1 MKIVNITCS
10 DYDLKEGYIYT
21 PYDKRE
27 LVYTIHVQSQSSLVV
42 DFFKVSFLDSKSG
55 FKYKLISAN
64 SSHQGEVD
72 YFFNFIVDHQSS
84 EKANIDFIEL
94 TIFGLPSVT
103 LKKEIKLVGLKNTSK
118 SFNYISGVKA
128 IVESNLLTLRT
139 RMMSPSWGTIRKN
152 ILSNGIKMLDK
163 FHSHFSSSY
172 FKVNEYLRQS
182 YDSSYSPLTYSRII
196 LNERPSAVV
205 RYYGSDTTELIET
218 NDIFSSI
225 KNFSTLVDEND
236 LSLYT
241 VILEGYK
248 ENKDELDLI
257 NSSLPL
263 PLYLKNN
270 SSNENKYETC
280 IITGYNQ
287 YDERIVE
294 SILLRKDL
302 YTKTQNTF
310 YVIEDIKHSNSNI
323 EISNYVDLNTNHFV
337 INNNY
342 IIPPIVDSDF
352 RTFKPLLRKQTNK
365 EKTYNTINIY
375 NPTNERVIEELKFTI
390 GDENVEIRS
399 IYLTEDMDIVYTYFK
414 DNTTVINYG
423 KLGIDFS
430 KNIYNSITNNNNE
443 FISVSDQNTSTGDWV
458 EVNVKI
464 TDWVSKVKDEAFLIQ
479 IRNNNNLFYY
489 DVENKSI
496 TTNKVINYNQT
507 LSIENINLEINIEND
522 SPYLITLLSSNLKH
536 KVSCSTT
543 DHTIIPYKVETVQ
556 GKCDAILFDN
566 YLYTKELTTTKEIIV
581 EDDDEYLSL
590 IFDWKGYSSLSYK
603 IDFNEYFISD
613 TETNLNSE
621 TFKYITRDTSYELP
635 IYLKIDVSKLDVEEF
650 KIGTAFN
657 INNGI
662 IGTDTSCKLT
672 VMKGSLKSEFTLHPK
687 QVEDLV
693 DKFEYKV
700 NISTLIGEVLND
712 Y

>member
-1 MKIVNITCS
+1 MNIVNIMCNE
-10 DYDLKEGYIYT
+10 YNIKEGYIYT

-27 LVYTIHVQSQSSLVV
+27 LVYTIQVESEEALVI
-42 DFFKVSFLDSKSG
+42 DFFKVCFLDSKTG
-55 FKYKLISAN
+55 FKYKLIASN
-64 SSHQGEVD
+64 SSIQGD
-72 YFFNFIVDHQSS
+72 TTYLFNFIIDQQSS
-84 EKANIDFIEL
+84 EKANIDFLEL
-94 TIFGLPSVT
+94 TIFGVPSIT
-103 LKKEIKLVGLKNTSK
+103 LKKEIKLIGLKHVSK

-139 RMMSPSWGTIRKN
+139 KMMAPSWGTIRKN
-152 ILSNGIKMLDK
+152 TLSNGIKILDK
-163 FHSHFSSSY
+163 LHSHFSSSY

-182 YDSSYSPLTYSRII
+182 YDPNYSPLTYSRIS
-196 LNERPSAVV
+196 LNEKPATVI
-205 RYYGSDTTELIET
+205 RYYGTTPVELIET

-225 KNFSTLVDEND
+225 KNFNIITDDND
-236 LSLYT
+236 LLLYN

-248 ENKDELDLI
+248 ENKEEIELI

-302 YTKTQNTF
+302 YTKTQNMF
-310 YVIEDIKHSNSNI
+310 YIIEDIQHSNSNI

-342 IIPPIVDSDF
+342 IIPPIVDSEL
-352 RTFKPLLRKQTNK
+352 RTFKPLLKKQTNK

-375 NPTNERVIEELKFTI
+375 NPTNERIIEELKFTI

-399 IYLTEDMDIVYTYFK
+399 IYLTEDMDIIYTYFK

-430 KNIYNSITNNNNE
+430 KNIYNSITNNNNQ
-443 FISVSDQNTSTGDWV
+443 FISVSDQSTSIGDWV
-458 EVNVKI
+458 EVTVKI
-464 TDWVSKVKDEAFLIQ
+464 TDWISKVKDEAFLIQ

-489 DVENKSI
+489 DVENKNI
-496 TTNKVINYNQT
+496 TTDKIINYNQT
-507 LSIENINLEINIEND
+507 LSIETINLEINIEND
-522 SPYLITLLSSNLKH
+522 SPYLITLLSSDLKH
-536 KVSCSTT
+536 KVSCSST
-543 DHTIIPYKVETVQ
+543 DNNIIPYKVETIP
-556 GKCDAILFDN
+556 GKCDVILFNN
-566 YLYTKELTTTKEIIV
+566 YLYTKNLTTTKEIV
-581 EDDDEYLSL
+581 TDDDEYLSL
-590 IFDWKGYSSLSYK
+590 IFDWKGYSTLNYK
-603 IDFNEYFISD
+603 IDFDEYFISD
-613 TETNLNSE
+613 SETNLNSE
-621 TFKYITRDTSYELP
+621 TFKYITRDTNYELP
-635 IYLKIDVSKLDVEEF
+635 VFLKVDVSKLNVEEF
-650 KIGTAFN
+650 KVGVAFN

-662 IGTDTSCKLT
+662 IGTDTFCKLI
-672 VMKGSLKSEFTLHPK
+672 VMKGGLKSEFILNPK

-700 NISTLIGEVLND
+700 NISTLIGEIIND